1 MSVYREEKQFL
12 TYLKFLS
19 PFFVDC
25 DTLALFL
32 YDFFKLWI
40 FLKKKK
46 LIYRNGYVTI
56 SNPQW
61 NIKVLFS
68 ILSVCHRS
76 KINDSVTMNSC
87 FRTVFAH

>member
-1 MSVYREEKQFL
+1 MGLHKVSVYREEKQFL

-40 FLKKKK
+40 FLKKK
-46 LIYRNGYVTI
+46 N
-56 SNPQW
+56 
-61 NIKVLFS
+61 
-68 ILSVCHRS
+68 
-76 KINDSVTMNSC
+76 
-87 FRTVFAH
+87 